1 MSKIIT
7 PEARLSYP
15 QLLVAK
21 AMTDSAGVAQGKA
34 MFSVAL
40 VFTPDTDLTA
50 LKNAIV
56 ATVVEKFGQDKAK
69 EVLAKMVPGGSVRNP
84 LRADIDKKYGDG
96 GNFFVNARNATK
108 PQVAHPYA
116 DTNGRPKLMT
126 DKEVEALMYPG
137 CYVRA
142 SLNPFWFDKA
152 GNKGV
157 AFGLNNLQWL
167 RDGERLDSRT
177 SAENEFDVVATDAAA
192 SASDLAAFLS

>member
-15 QLLVAK
+15 QLLTPK
-21 AMTDSAGVAQGKA
+21 AMTDSSGAPQGKA
-34 MFSVAL
+34 SYSVAL
-40 VFTPDTDLTA
+40 VFEPSTDLTVI
-50 LKNAIV
+50 KNAIV
-56 ATVVEKFGQDKAK
+56 ATVVEKFGADKAK
-69 EVLAKMVPGGSVRNP
+69 EILAKMVPGGSVKNP
-84 LRADIDKKYGDG
+84 LRQDIDKKYGDG
-96 GNFFVNARNATK
+96 TNFFVNARNATK

-126 DKEVEALMYPG
+126 DKEVETLMYPG

-192 SASDLAAFLS
+192 SATDLASFLG